1 MTASAVVAA
10 GLQGS
15 RSAIFDDT
23 QRAAAPGG
31 AWAGA
36 CICACARA
44 GARFAGR
51 WAAWALAAV
60 VITGA
65 AGCAS
70 LPTGVQRLPSSALA
84 PSDSSTLGRIATASL
99 PDVDLTGFRLLPIGP
114 FALDTRLAL
123 IQRAERSI
131 DLQYYVLQ
139 NDATGRYLLRSLRD
153 AALRGVR
160 VRLLLD
166 DLYTADTDHLLLGLA
181 AHANVEVRLFNPFPA
196 GREQMLTRF
205 VGSAFD
211 FKRVNRRM
219 HNKLMVVDGVM
230 AIAGGRN
237 IADEYFM
244 RHEQANFVD
253 LDAFVIGDMLP
264 RLRGFFDDYWNSPV
278 VFPIES
284 LLPSTWPPDALRT
297 AFDRQT
303 GAETTPP
310 PLPPL
315 PSAVDVLGYSPISE
329 ELNFGRLG
337 LVWAFATAYADPP
350 QRLKGLGAS
359 YALVPL
365 EDVES
370 VGYSVR
376 DMMRGARQEVV
387 LTSPYLVPGDRG
399 MALVRDLRERGV
411 SVKMLTNSLAATDEP
426 LVHIGYRKYRGDL
439 LKLGV
444 DLYELSPVRVKRASR
459 LGFLTPSQGRLHA
472 KTVVVDRSKVF
483 IGSMNFDP
491 RSDKINT
498 EMGMFVD
505 SPALAREVLRLM
517 DLDKL
522 QASFRVSLARDG
534 SLRWMAADDE
544 GEVSFDSEPE
554 VGFATRLWLELLA
567 PLAPEELL

>member
-1 MTASAVVAA
+1 MGPRPSAARRWVV
-10 GLQGS
+10 
-15 RSAIFDDT
+15 
-23 QRAAAPGG
+23 
-31 AWAGA
+31 
-36 CICACARA
+36 
-44 GARFAGR
+44 
-51 WAAWALAAV
+51 WALAAGV
-60 VITGA
+60 LVLA

-70 LPTGVQRLPSSALA
+70 LPSGVQRVPSSALA
-84 PSDSSTLGRIATASL
+84 PSDSTTLGRIATASQ
-99 PDVDLTGFRLLPIGP
+99 PDDELTGFRLMPTGP

-123 IQRAERSI
+123 VQRAERSI
-131 DLQYYVLQ
+131 DVQYFVLQ
-139 NDATGRYLLRSLRD
+139 NDATGRYLMRSLRD

-166 DLYTADTDHLLLGLA
+166 DLYTADTDHLLMGLA

-196 GREQMLTRF
+196 GRERLFTRF
-205 VGSAFD
+205 LASAYD
-211 FKRVNRRM
+211 FRRVNRRM

-230 AIAGGRN
+230 AVAGGRN
-237 IADEYFM
+237 IADAYFM

-253 LDAFVIGDMLP
+253 LDAFVIGEMLP

-278 VFPIES
+278 VFPLES
-284 LLPSTWPPDALRT
+284 ILPPTSPPEVLRA

-303 GAETTPP
+303 GPETTPP
-310 PLPPL
+310 PTPPA
-315 PSAVDVLGYSPISE
+315 PSATDVLGYGPIAE

-350 QRLKGLGAS
+350 DRLRGLGTS

-365 EDVES
+365 EEVES

-387 LTSPYLVPGDRG
+387 LTSPYLVPGERG
-399 MALVRDLRERGV
+399 MALVAELRERGV
-411 SVKMLTNSLAATDEP
+411 VVKMLTNSLAATDEP
-426 LVHIGYRKYRGDL
+426 LVHIGYRKYRTKL

-444 DLYELSPVRVKRASR
+444 DLYELSPLRVKRASR

-472 KTVVVDRSKVF
+472 KTVVVDRAKVF

-498 EMGMFVD
+498 EMGMFID

-517 DLDKL
+517 DLAKL
-522 QASFRVSLARDG
+522 QASFRLSLARDG
-534 SLRWMAADDE
+534 NLRWMATDDT
-544 GEVSFDSEPE
+544 GEISYDSEPE
-554 VGFATRLWLELLA
+554 VNFGTRLWLELLA

>member
-10 GLQGS
+10 GQQAA
-15 RSAIFDDT
+15 RFTDFDDT
-23 QRAAAPGG
+23 HRAAARRRTL
-31 AWAGA
+31 AIA
-36 CICACARA
+36 
-44 GARFAGR
+44 AGR
-51 WAAWALAAV
+51 WLARALAAV
-60 VITGA
+60 VVALA

-70 LPTGVQRLPSSALA
+70 LPADVQRLPSSALA
-84 PSDSSTLGRIATASL
+84 PSDSTTLGRIATASS
-99 PDVDLTGFRLLPIGP
+99 PDVELTGFRLMPTGP

-131 DLQYYVLQ
+131 DVQYYVLQ
-139 NDATGRYLLRSLRD
+139 NDATGRHLLRSLRD

-166 DLYTADTDHLLLGLA
+166 DLYTADTDHLLQGLA
-181 AHANVEVRLFNPFPA
+181 AHPNVEVRLFNPFPA
-196 GREQMLTRF
+196 ARAQMLTRF
-205 VGSAFD
+205 ITSAFD

-219 HNKLMVVDGVM
+219 HNKLMVVDGAM

-253 LDAFVIGDMLP
+253 LDAFVIGEMLP

-284 LLPSTWPPDALRT
+284 LLPPDGPPEVLRA

-303 GAETTPP
+303 GPATTPP

-315 PSAVDVLGYSPISE
+315 PSAVDVLGYGPISE

-350 QRLKGLGAS
+350 ERLKGLGAS

-387 LTSPYLVPGDRG
+387 LTSPYLVPGERG
-399 MALVRDLRERGV
+399 MSLVRDLRERGV
-411 SVKMLTNSLAATDEP
+411 NVKMLTNSLAATDEP

-439 LKLGV
+439 LRLGV

-522 QASFRVSLARDG
+522 QASFRVSLAADG

-544 GEVSFDSEPE
+544 GEVSYDSEPE
-554 VGFATRLWLELLA
+554 VEWSTRLWLELLA

>member
-1 MTASAVVAA
+1 MTSGAVAA
-10 GLQGS
+10 TRRQPA
-15 RSAIFDDT
+15 RYAKFDDT
-23 QRAAAPGG
+23 QGLQ
-31 AWAGA
+31 
-36 CICACARA
+36 ARWQA
-44 GARFAGR
+44 GAR
-51 WAAWALAAV
+51 AARRALAGALVAV
-60 VITGA
+60 LCALAT
-65 AGCAS
+65 GCAS
-70 LPTGVQRLPSSALA
+70 LPSDVQRVPSRGLPAL
-84 PSDSSTLGRIATASL
+84 DSTTLGRIATASL
-99 PDVDLTGFRLLPIGP
+99 PDDELTGFRLMPTGP

-131 DLQYYVLQ
+131 DVQYYVMQ
-139 NDATGRYLLRSLRD
+139 NDATGRYLMRSLRD

-181 AHANVEVRLFNPFPA
+181 AHPNVEVRLFNPFPA

-219 HNKLMVVDGVM
+219 HNKLLVVDGVM
-230 AIAGGRN
+230 AVAGGRN

-253 LDAFVIGDMLP
+253 LDAFVIGDLLP
-264 RLRGFFDDYWNSPV
+264 RLRDFFDDYWNSPV
-278 VFPIES
+278 VFTVQS
-284 LLPSTWPPDALRT
+284 LLPADSPPEVLRA

-303 GAETTPP
+303 GPETTPP
-310 PLPPL
+310 PVPPL
-315 PSAVDVLGYSPISE
+315 ASATDVLGYGPISE

-350 QRLKGLGAS
+350 ERLKGLGAS
-359 YALVPL
+359 YGLVPL

-376 DMMRGARQEVV
+376 DMMRGAREEVV
-387 LTSPYLVPGDRG
+387 LTSPYLVPGERG
-399 MALVRDLRERGV
+399 MALVADLRDRRV
-411 SVKMLTNSLAATDEP
+411 KVKMLTNSLAATDEP

-444 DLYELSPVRVKRASR
+444 ELYELSPVRVKRASR
-459 LGFLTPSQGRLHA
+459 LGFLTPSHGRLHA

-522 QASFRVSLARDG
+522 QASFRVTLAGDG
-534 SLRWMAADDE
+534 SLRWLAADDE
-544 GEVSFDSEPE
+544 GEISFDSEPE
-554 VGFATRLWLELLA
+554 VEWITQLWLELLA
-567 PLAPEELL
+567 PLAPEEFL

>member
-1 MTASAVVAA
+1 MTAGAVAA
-10 GLQGS
+10 AGRCGP
-15 RSAIFDDT
+15 RSAGFDDT
-23 QRAAAPGG
+23 HRPGFRWQAP
-31 AWAGA
+31 
-36 CICACARA
+36 ACAA
-44 GARFAGR
+44 LR
-51 WAAWALAAV
+51 WAARALVAAALAL
-60 VITGA
+60 A

-70 LPTGVQRLPSSALA
+70 LPGDVQRLPSSALA
-84 PSDSSTLGRIATASL
+84 RSDSSSLGRIATASL
-99 PDVDLTGFRLLPIGP
+99 PDDELTGFRLMPTGP

-123 IQRAERSI
+123 IQRAEHSI
-131 DLQYYVLQ
+131 DVQYYVMQ
-139 NDATGRYLLRSLRD
+139 NDATGRYLMRSLRD

-181 AHANVEVRLFNPFPA
+181 AHPNLEVRLFNPFPA
-196 GREQMLTRF
+196 GRDQLLTRF
-205 VGSAFD
+205 IASAFD
-211 FKRVNRRM
+211 FNRVNRRM

-230 AIAGGRN
+230 AVAGGRN

-253 LDAFVIGDMLP
+253 LDAFVIGEMLP
-264 RLRGFFDDYWNSPV
+264 RLRDFFDDYWNSPV
-278 VFPIES
+278 VFPLAA
-284 LLPSTWPPDALRT
+284 LLPATDTPEVLRA

-303 GAETTPP
+303 GPDSTPP

-315 PSAVDVLGYSPISE
+315 PSAVDVLGYGPIAE

-387 LTSPYLVPGDRG
+387 LTSPYLVPGERG
-399 MALVRDLRERGV
+399 MALVADLRERGV
-411 SVKMLTNSLAATDEP
+411 KVKMLTNSLAATDEP

-459 LGFLTPSQGRLHA
+459 LGFLTPSHGRLHA

-498 EMGMFVD
+498 EMGMFID
-505 SPALAREVLRLM
+505 SPVLAREVLRLM

-522 QASFRVSLARDG
+522 QASFRVSLANDG

-544 GEVSFDSEPE
+544 GEVSYDSEPE
-554 VGFATRLWLELLA
+554 VEFSTRLWLELLA